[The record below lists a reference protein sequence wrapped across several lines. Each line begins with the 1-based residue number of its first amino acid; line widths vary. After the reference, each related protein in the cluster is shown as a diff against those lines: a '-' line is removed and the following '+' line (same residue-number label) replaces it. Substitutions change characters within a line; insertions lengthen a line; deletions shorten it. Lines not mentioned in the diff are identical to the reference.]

1 VKKTPTMPCHA
12 MPIYRPVTLKGLS
25 IQSVALACEWACGC
39 PLRWRIL
46 HYCYCTGTSDG
57 RPFMLRHYTPYHP
70 LVLALR
76 TLELLLVMALWLPV
90 QWLLPLRSLHAIAS
104 NHGTPFVSSSPSRNR
119 GICGYR
125 STKRS
130 AHISLSA
137 AAARGRSCN
146 IYVC

>member
-1 VKKTPTMPCHA
+1 

-39 PLRWRIL
+39 PLRWRSL

-57 RPFMLRHYTPYHP
+57 RPFILRHYTPYRP

-104 NHGTPFVSSSPSRNR
+104 NHGTPFVSSSSSRNR

-125 STKRS
+125 STQDR
-130 AHISLSA
+130 HIFPFRQQLPGVVHAITMSVNEPS
-137 AAARGRSCN
+137 
-146 IYVC
+146 